1 MKKLSTAA
9 IITLSLFACGDADRT
24 PKGIMSPDDMKDVLV
39 DLNIAEAYGNNMS
52 YSNAATFDSLR
63 QEKIKI
69 YSKQVL
75 DLHHISVKEFY
86 TSYTWYE
93 DHPDRMKAVMLTVQ
107 EEITKRKNKAPEMG
121 EQSAP
126 LKFRLR
132 IIFPYAEKHL
142 LVSDGTD
149 TTKPFIRHQSK

>member
-1 MKKLSTAA
+1 MKKLSIAA
-9 IITLSLFACGDADRT
+9 IMISAAACGDADRT
-24 PKGIMSPDDMKDVLV
+24 PKGILGPDEMKDILV
-39 DLNIAEAYGNNMS
+39 DLNIAEAYGNNMP
-52 YSNAATFDSLR
+52 YTNAASFDSLR

-75 DLHHISVKEFY
+75 DLHHVSVKEFY

-93 DHPDRMKAVMLTVQ
+93 DHPDRLKAVMQQVQ
-107 EEITKRKNKAPEMG
+107 EDITKKKNKAPEMG
-121 EQSAP
+121 DQSAP

-149 TTKPFIRHQSK
+149 TIKPFIRHQSK